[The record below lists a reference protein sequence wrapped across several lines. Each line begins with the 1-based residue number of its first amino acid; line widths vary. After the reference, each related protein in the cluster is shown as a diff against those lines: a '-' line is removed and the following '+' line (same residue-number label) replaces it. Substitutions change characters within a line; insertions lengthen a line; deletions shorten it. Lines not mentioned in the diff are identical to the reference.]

1 MMPYKLEVLV
11 TYKGRLGSESM
22 LPSSGNALGGMWV
35 VVITPGCGLP
45 LPAQLKRIGSIRE
58 VLVESIIFWQGALG
72 SPMLS
77 GGALRIASS
86 AAKGRMRD
94 ANFACTWNLFDA
106 SVFRTG
112 HSSLLRANRLSFSRA
127 KNSSTRSR
135 LPSPA
140 R

>member
-1 MMPYKLEVLV
+1 MMPYNLEVLV

-77 GGALRIASS
+77 GG
-86 AAKGRMRD
+86 
-94 ANFACTWNLFDA
+94 
-106 SVFRTG
+106 
-112 HSSLLRANRLSFSRA
+112 
-127 KNSSTRSR
+127 
-135 LPSPA
+135 P
-140 R
+140 